1 MENDVAELVYELE
14 SSGHKLT
21 KLRQT
26 VIEIFGRR
34 QQPLL
39 LEELGRLLYDRFI
52 KVHRTTLYRELIFLQ
67 DKKMIVSVMLKD
79 GKTRY
84 EFADRGHHHH
94 LVCTSCKKI
103 EDVELR
109 DDEHGLDKLVK
120 TQNDFLITHHSLEF
134 FGLCGACK

>member
-109 DDEHGLDKLVK
+109 DDEPGLDKLVK